1 MATIDKQV
9 TCVLCCR
16 KFLNLDG
23 LSCGRTASMASS
35 TTYSQST
42 SLDRVC
48 LCQAC
53 QTTPKTSTSAEVLSL
68 LPDLKSNLTLSLG
81 DSEDLVVKSRQLSLS
96 DECEFNRNAV
106 SSSPSETAADTCE
119 DETSASEV
127 AELAGYLEDQL
138 YLPRESV
145 SADAAL
151 MADLMYTW
159 ILKRYLTHWLLCS
172 Q

>member
-1 MATIDKQV
+1 MATVDKQV

-16 KFLNLDG
+16 KILNMDG

-35 TTYSQST
+35 TSYSQST
-42 SLDRVC
+42 SLDRMC

-53 QTTPKTSTSAEVLSL
+53 QVSPKTSTSAEVLSL

-81 DSEDLVVKSRQLSLS
+81 ESEELVVKSRQLSLS
-96 DECEFNRNAV
+96 DQCEIDSNSAL
-106 SSSPSETAADTCE
+106 SPPPEAAINTCE

-151 MADLMYTW
+151 MADLMYT
-159 ILKRYLTHWLLCS
+159 
-172 Q
+172 